1 MSNSKR
7 VGRVHAVIPDI
18 QLRPDVPMEHLG
30 WIGNYLVEKRPD
42 VILQIGDF
50 GDLVSLNSYAVGKAE
65 SEGRRYIDDVECVKA
80 GERALTKPMHKY
92 NSGRKVKYQPE
103 RHITLGNHEHRI
115 TREAES
121 NPKLIGTI
129 SVNDLGFREAGWKVH
144 DFLKVVKIDGIE
156 YSHYFVS
163 GAMGRPVS
171 SAAALLR
178 TRQCSATMGH
188 VQRVDMAIHPT
199 TQNIALF
206 SGICYLHDES
216 YLTPQGNNTKRGIW
230 MKHEVHDG
238 TYDPM
243 FVSLEFLKRNYS

>member
-1 MSNSKR
+1 M
-7 VGRVHAVIPDI
+7 VIPDC
-18 QLRPDVPMEHLG
+18 QVQPGTPTEHLE
-30 WIGNYLVEKRPD
+30 WIGNYIVEKRPD
-42 VILQIGDF
+42 VLVNIGDF
-50 GDLVSLNSYAVGKAE
+50 ADMVSLNSYAVGKAE
-65 SEGRRYIDDVECVKA
+65 SEGTRYADDVEATKA
-80 GERALTKPMHKY
+80 AMQKLLGPLRKY
-92 NSGRKVKYQPE
+92 NRGRKNKYKPE
-103 RHITLGNHEHRI
+103 MHLTLGNHEFRI
-115 TREAES
+115 TRESES

-129 SVNDLGFREAGWKVH
+129 SIDDLGYSRSGWKVH
-144 DFLKVVKIDGIE
+144 DFLKVAKIDGIE

-188 VQRVDMAIHPT
+188 VQRVDLAIHPS

-206 SGICYLHDES
+206 SGICYLHDEK

-230 MKHEVHDG
+230 MKHEVRDG

-243 FVSLEFLKRNYS
+243 FVSLEFLRKNYS